1 MQQIELIHPELGSLK
16 KSVIKERLAK
26 QLKVKEECVTIYG
39 MKSKFGG
46 GRSTGFALIYD
57 NHDLLKKYDSKKEL
71 RKVSLIANSAFV
83 RVLLDQFITNL
94 LNSAIYFRLAS
105 SLRERLVARRARN
118 SRPGPRRSRV
128 PLRPRSPSARRRSEP
143 LSSPAYGR
151 KTVVGLPS
159 VALFFD

>member
-1 MQQIELIHPELGSLK
+1 VQQIELIHPELGSLK

-71 RKVSLIANSAFV
+71 RKVSG
-83 RVLLDQFITNL
+83 DC
-94 LNSAIYFRLAS
+94 
-105 SLRERLVARRARN
+105 
-118 SRPGPRRSRV
+118 
-128 PLRPRSPSARRRSEP
+128 
-143 LSSPAYGR
+143 
-151 KTVVGLPS
+151 
-159 VALFFD
+159 